1 MKKISGICFFIVVTC
16 CILTHSS
23 LSLAY
28 AALGLGLWYEK
39 MVPVLLPFMILSG
52 TLIRMGLVDGLIRPV
67 KPLFGRLFRLSG
79 PGIYVI
85 LMGFLCGF
93 PMGAR
98 TIADFRDRQ
107 ELSVE
112 EGQYLLA
119 FCNNLGPVYFL
130 GFVLPLLQR
139 KLVLPYVFGMYGIP
153 FLYGIFLRYSVYR
166 NRIPEKTQN
175 PPESDRSSDR
185 SGTTGKNA
193 VSALSVVDALDDAI
207 TAAGRSILQLG
218 GYMVFFNLL
227 NLLPRLL
234 VPDSFRYAPLLE
246 ISGGL
251 KLLGD
256 RFPLYTL
263 LLLPV
268 GGLSCI
274 AQTGSCIRN
283 TGLSLKSYI
292 LHKLVLTM
300 LTGSYYLGWFLLSPD
315 TFLL

>member
-1 MKKISGICFFIVVTC
+1 MKKIMDVFFFVF
-16 CILTHSS
+16 LTFCMLTNSS

-28 AALGLGLWYEK
+28 AALGLRLWYEK
-39 MVPVLLPFMILSG
+39 MVPVLFPFMVLSG
-52 TLIRMGLVDGLIRPV
+52 TLIRMGLVESLIRPIR
-67 KPLFGRLFRLSG
+67 PFFGKLFRISD
-79 PGIYVI
+79 PAVYTI

-98 TIADFRDRQ
+98 TTAEFRNRQ
-107 ELSVE
+107 ELSVA
-112 EGQYLLA
+112 EGQFLLA
-119 FCNNLGPVYFL
+119 FCNNFGPVYFL
-130 GFVLPLLQR
+130 GFVLPLLHR
-139 KLVLPYVFGMYGIP
+139 TLKLPYLMGMYGIP
-153 FLYGIFLRYSVYR
+153 VIYGLFLRYTIYRTRLQDTSMVSKPVTQSSVR
-166 NRIPEKTQN
+166 TSLP
-175 PPESDRSSDR
+175 
-185 SGTTGKNA
+185 
-193 VSALSVVDALDDAI
+193 DALDDAVN
-207 TAAGRSILQLG
+207 AAGLSILRLG
-218 GYMVFFNLL
+218 GYMIFFNLL

-234 VPDSFRYAPLLE
+234 LPDSFRYAPLLE

-263 LLLPV
+263 LLLPF

-292 LHKLVLTM
+292 LHKMVLTV
-300 LTGSYYLGWFLLSPD
+300 LTAAYYLGWFLLSPD

>member
-1 MKKISGICFFIVVTC
+1 MKKLSGICFFVLMAG

-28 AALGLGLWYEK
+28 AALGLNLWYEK

-52 TLIRMGLVDGLIRPV
+52 TLIRMGLTESLIRPV
-67 KPLFGRLFRLSG
+67 RPLFGRIYRLPP

-139 KLVLPYVFGMYGIP
+139 KLVFPYVFGMYGIP
-153 FLYGIFLRYSVYR
+153 LLYGVFLRYSIYR
-166 NRIPEKTQN
+166 NRISEKT
-175 PPESDRSSDR
+175 DHSSKPAGPDPLPV
-185 SGTTGKNA
+185 
-193 VSALSVVDALDDAI
+193 VSLPDALDDAI

-218 GYMVFFNLL
+218 GYMIFFNLL

-234 VPDSFRYAPLLE
+234 LPDSFRYAPLLE

-263 LLLPV
+263 LLLPF
-268 GGLSCI
+268 GGLSCV

-283 TGLSLKSYI
+283 TGLSLRSYV
-292 LHKLVLTM
+292 LHKLM
-300 LTGSYYLGWFLLSPD
+300 LTILTAGYYLGWFLLSPD